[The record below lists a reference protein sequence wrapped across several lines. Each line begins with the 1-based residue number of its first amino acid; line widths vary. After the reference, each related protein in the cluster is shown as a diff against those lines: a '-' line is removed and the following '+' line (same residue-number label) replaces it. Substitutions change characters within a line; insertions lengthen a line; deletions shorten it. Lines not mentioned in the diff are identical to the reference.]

1 MFLAHPTG
9 MLAHIEESLVAMVP
23 EGITSESAEVL
34 AEVVAGGFF
43 AALVKAPLHCDP
55 AMEWRV
61 IRSLAADLHPGATS
75 RAFPLFAGAKAESIR
90 RKASVAADD
99 ALTLS
104 PEWTAFAHNLALQLE
119 KRLVPGASM
128 EAVQPCSNPF
138 SDRAMARD
146 TSNPFSSASVTSNPF
161 GAATTVKG
169 SIRSGEPAPVRLKRA
184 MSRPGRGP
192 SESSSSIG
200 RGATFGA
207 RSVAFPTEDAPADPF
222 SASRGRSRSR
232 SPGWPGV
239 SFAEPEPV
247 PARSARCG
255 AGYALFGSA
264 GPSPPAYEPPSRPV
278 FGRSEPVAPTGVA
291 LTPPM
296 RPFGAASARD
306 PASADAPTSTMFGV
320 TSSSRASG
328 PFGSAAPAPARGASS
343 MLNPFG

>member
-128 EAVQPCSNPF
+128 EAVQPCRNPF

-169 SIRSGEPAPVRLKRA
+169 SIP
-184 MSRPGRGP
+184 
-192 SESSSSIG
+192 
-200 RGATFGA
+200 
-207 RSVAFPTEDAPADPF
+207 
-222 SASRGRSRSR
+222 
-232 SPGWPGV
+232 
-239 SFAEPEPV
+239 
-247 PARSARCG
+247 
-255 AGYALFGSA
+255 
-264 GPSPPAYEPPSRPV
+264 YEPPSRPV

>member
-128 EAVQPCSNPF
+128 EA
-138 SDRAMARD
+138 
-146 TSNPFSSASVTSNPF
+146 
-161 GAATTVKG
+161 
-169 SIRSGEPAPVRLKRA
+169 GE
-184 MSRPGRGP
+184 
-192 SESSSSIG
+192 
-200 RGATFGA
+200 
-207 RSVAFPTEDAPADPF
+207 VA
-222 SASRGRSRSR
+222 
-232 SPGWPGV
+232 
-239 SFAEPEPV
+239 
-247 PARSARCG
+247 
-255 AGYALFGSA
+255 
-264 GPSPPAYEPPSRPV
+264 
-278 FGRSEPVAPTGVA
+278 
-291 LTPPM
+291 
-296 RPFGAASARD
+296 
-306 PASADAPTSTMFGV
+306 
-320 TSSSRASG
+320 
-328 PFGSAAPAPARGASS
+328 
-343 MLNPFG
+343 

>member
-1 MFLAHPTG
+1 MADSEALSPKQADAATASGGASAEGEPPSTRAAVRALLLKAVPSWSRAMFLAHPTG

-128 EAVQPCSNPF
+128 EA
-138 SDRAMARD
+138 
-146 TSNPFSSASVTSNPF
+146 
-161 GAATTVKG
+161 
-169 SIRSGEPAPVRLKRA
+169 GE
-184 MSRPGRGP
+184 
-192 SESSSSIG
+192 
-200 RGATFGA
+200 
-207 RSVAFPTEDAPADPF
+207 VA
-222 SASRGRSRSR
+222 
-232 SPGWPGV
+232 
-239 SFAEPEPV
+239 
-247 PARSARCG
+247 
-255 AGYALFGSA
+255 
-264 GPSPPAYEPPSRPV
+264 
-278 FGRSEPVAPTGVA
+278 
-291 LTPPM
+291 
-296 RPFGAASARD
+296 
-306 PASADAPTSTMFGV
+306 
-320 TSSSRASG
+320 
-328 PFGSAAPAPARGASS
+328 
-343 MLNPFG
+343 